1 MRYKPHEYQKYAIEF
16 IKKNPIAAILLDM
29 GMGKTS
35 IVLSA
40 LNELMFDSFE
50 VTKVLIIAPLRVA
63 RNTWS
68 DEIKKWDHL
77 NGIRYSIAVGTAA
90 ERLAALKA
98 DADIYIINRENVP
111 WLIEDSGLPFDFDC
125 VVVDELSS
133 FKNWQAKRFKALMKV
148 RPKIRRI
155 VGLTGTPS
163 SNGLMDLFAEFKILD
178 MGERL
183 GRFISQYRINYF
195 KPDRMNGPI
204 VYTYKLLPGAEDR
217 IYDKISDITISMKAT
232 DYLDMPELI
241 SNEYKVYLD
250 EDERSKYEEMKDE
263 LVLQLP
269 GSEITAANAASLSG
283 KLSQLANGAIYDDD
297 GSVNTFHERKLD
309 ALEDLIESANGKP
322 VLVAYWFKHDLTR
335 ITERLNKLK
344 IVFEKLDFDKSIE
357 KWNAGELQV
366 GLIHPASAGHG
377 LNLQS
382 GGNVIVW
389 FGITW
394 SLELYQQTIARL
406 WRQGQTSG
414 TVTVIHI
421 VTEGTVDE
429 RILKA
434 LEAKDQTQSALID
447 AVKAE
452 VDAYGGE

>member
-1 MRYKPHEYQKYAIEF
+1 MRYKPHEYQKYVIEF

-40 LNELMFDSFE
+40 LNELMYDSFE

-77 NGIRYSIAVGTAA
+77 NGIRYSIAVGTAT
-90 ERLAALKA
+90 ERLTALKA
-98 DADIYIINRENVP
+98 NADIYIINRENVP

-163 SNGLMDLFAEFKILD
+163 SNGLMDLFAEFKVLD

-183 GRFISQYRINYF
+183 GRFISQYRVNYF

-204 VYTYKLLPGAEDR
+204 VYTYKLLPGAEER
-217 IYDKISDITISMKAT
+217 IYDRISDITISMKAT

-250 EDERSKYEEMKDE
+250 DDEREKYEEMKDE

-269 GSEITAANAASLSG
+269 GGEITAANTASLSG

-297 GSVNTFHERKLD
+297 GSVNAFHERKLD

-322 VLVAYWFKHDLTR
+322 VLVAYWFKHDLAR

-344 IVFEKLDFDKSIE
+344 VVYEKLDSDKSIE
-357 KWNAGELQV
+357 KWNVGKLQV

-421 VTEGTVDE
+421 VTDGTLDE

-434 LEAKDQTQSALID
+434 LEAKDHTQSALIE

-452 VDAYGGE
+452 VVMDGS

>member
-1 MRYKPHEYQKYAIEF
+1 MKYKPHKYQQYAIEF
-16 IKKNPIAAILLDM
+16 IKQHPIAAILLDL

-35 IVLSA
+35 IVLSC
-40 LNELMFDSFE
+40 LNYLMFETFE
-50 VTKVLIIAPLRVA
+50 VSKVLIIAPLRVA

-77 NGIRYSIAVGTAA
+77 QGLRYSIAVGTAA
-90 ERLAALKA
+90 ERIKALKA

-111 WLIEDSGLPFDFDC
+111 WLIEESGLPFDYDM

-133 FKNWQAKRFKALMKV
+133 FKNWNAKRFKALMKV
-148 RPKIRRI
+148 RPKVKRI

-163 SNGLMDLFAEFKILD
+163 SNGLMDLFAEFKVLD

-183 GRFISQYRINYF
+183 GRFISQYRVNFF
-195 KPDRMNGPI
+195 KPDRVNGPI
-204 VYTYKLLPGAEDR
+204 VYSYKLLPGAEDR
-217 IYDKISDITISMKAT
+217 IYEKISDITISMKAS
-232 DYLDMPELI
+232 DYLEMPELI
-241 SNEYKVYLD
+241 STEYKVYLD
-250 EDERSKYEEMKDE
+250 DEERAKYEELKNE

-269 GSEITAANAASLSG
+269 GAEITAANAATLSG

-297 GSVNTFHERKLD
+297 GSVNAFHERKLD

-322 VLVAYWFKHDLTR
+322 VLVAYWFKHDLKR
-335 ITERLNKLK
+335 ITERLTALK
-344 IVFEKLDFDKSIE
+344 VNFQRLDSDESIR

-377 LNLQS
+377 LNLQE
-382 GGNVIVW
+382 GGNTIIW

-394 SLELYQQTIARL
+394 SLELYSQTIGRL
-406 WRQGQTSG
+406 FRQGQKAKN
-414 TVTVIHI
+414 VTVIHI
-421 VTEGTVDE
+421 ITDGTIDE

-434 LEAKDQTQSALID
+434 LEAKDSTQRALID

-452 VDAYGGE
+452 VVIDGS